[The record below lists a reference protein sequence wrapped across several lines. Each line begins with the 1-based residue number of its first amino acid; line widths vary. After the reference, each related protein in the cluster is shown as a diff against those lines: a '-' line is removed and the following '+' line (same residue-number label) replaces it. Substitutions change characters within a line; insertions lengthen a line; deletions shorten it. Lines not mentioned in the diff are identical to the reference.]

1 MSQHPRQHAKKP
13 THVPSDVLSHAYCYR
28 LRRDALFI
36 AAQTKPVADNR
47 FLHWIQAR
55 LLDALYHDP
64 AVPAEV
70 KPALADFHAKTTL
83 NVLQDRRGE
92 RRRNRLAQ
100 EETHP

>member
-1 MSQHPRQHAKKP
+1 MSKHPRQHAKKP

-28 LRRDALFI
+28 LRR
-36 AAQTKPVADNR
+36 
-47 FLHWIQAR
+47 
-55 LLDALYHDP
+55 DALYHDP